1 MVSTPWWSTCSSQ
14 AFDVAHT
21 GFGRVGNRP
30 AASDHCSISWWSVLL
45 AMPLRQVVLL
55 QTSSPR
61 NIMQQLAQ
69 RRVLDVLVG
78 KHIDVELVDGARKS
92 ISQQYFHAQLRLRS
106 TPLVHATTL
115 RGPSGD
121 KARREE
127 LLECDGATRA
137 SYPQLFLHC
146 LAAGVDSYAAD
157 LDTFERAVECS
168 GLPADV
174 LRSHPEIQT
183 FESIFYDVAYVGWRA
198 SQRAAQQKLWLVAG
212 AQHDR
217 LGSGSPMYILSL
229 DIVAMVAALIP
240 ATPAPETVADAD
252 GNTAEAAPREVERS
266 PYGSRVVL

>member
-92 ISQQYFHAQLRLRS
+92 ISQQYFHAQLRLR
-106 TPLVHATTL
+106 P
-115 RGPSGD
+115 
-121 KARREE
+121 
-127 LLECDGATRA
+127 
-137 SYPQLFLHC
+137 
-146 LAAGVDSYAAD
+146 
-157 LDTFERAVECS
+157 
-168 GLPADV
+168 
-174 LRSHPEIQT
+174 
-183 FESIFYDVAYVGWRA
+183 
-198 SQRAAQQKLWLVAG
+198 
-212 AQHDR
+212 
-217 LGSGSPMYILSL
+217 
-229 DIVAMVAALIP
+229 
-240 ATPAPETVADAD
+240 
-252 GNTAEAAPREVERS
+252 
-266 PYGSRVVL
+266 